1 MKLVD
6 CFVELIAYVGFFLN
20 NTPTGQTSLEQVKT
34 DINHL
39 ITKSQDSFHGNGLPA
54 EDFDLARFAVFTWI
68 DEAILSSNWQ
78 EKSKWQS
85 EQLQRT
91 HYQTTDGG
99 ELFFDKLNQLQPQQ
113 TQVREVYYLCLSL
126 GFTGRYC
133 NPGDEILLEQLKSSN
148 LKLVGGSIDLRS
160 LEQETLFPDAYLD
173 DGAIHHTDGKKQ
185 HFSPGLIL
193 GATVPV
199 LLYGVLFFIYRF
211 VLDNVGENFISL
223 VQ

>member
-1 MKLVD
+1 MALVD

-20 NTPTGQTSLEQVKT
+20 NAQAEQTSFEQVKT

-39 ITKSQDSFHGNGLPA
+39 ITKSQDSFHGSGLPT
-54 EDFDLARFAVFTWI
+54 EDFDLARFAVFAWI
-68 DEAILSSNWQ
+68 DEVILSSNWQ
-78 EKSKWQS
+78 EKSKWQG
-85 EQLQRT
+85 EQLQRI

-99 ELFFDKLNQLQPQQ
+99 EIFFDKLNQLQPQQ

-148 LKLVGGSIDLRS
+148 LRLVGGSTDLRS
-160 LEQETLFPDAYLD
+160 LEQESIFPGAYLH
-173 DGAIHHTDGKKQ
+173 DGAIHHTADTKQ
-185 HFSPGLIL
+185 RFSFGLII
-193 GATVPV
+193 GTTVPV
-199 LLYGVLFFIYRF
+199 LLYGALFFIYRF
-211 VLDNVGENFISL
+211 VLDNVGENFISS